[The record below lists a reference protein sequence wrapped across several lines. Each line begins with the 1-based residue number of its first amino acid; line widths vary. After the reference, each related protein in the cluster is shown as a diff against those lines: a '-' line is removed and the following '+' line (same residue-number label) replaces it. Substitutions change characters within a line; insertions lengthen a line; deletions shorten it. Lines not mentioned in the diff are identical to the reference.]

1 MLGENQLE
9 IGKNLKLDM
18 EMRAKGLGLGL
29 GLHSVGHLVISFY
42 HSGFALRGSSH
53 ICLTGK
59 EGEKGDICLA
69 L

>member
-29 GLHSVGHLVISFY
+29 HSVGHPVISFY
-42 HSGFALRGSSH
+42 HSGFALRDSSH